1 MGIWFHKSENSFKI
15 INAILCQILNEIL
28 VKPLYRDLRR
38 AKKVKGPSLSFSGS
52 VGHAGSSPSP
62 AGEMRC
68 PGVWPFTHPPAQ
80 NLAVLTHHLAGIH
93 GAQPDPFPH
102 QTPRTPAAALGL
114 ALTPDLFAPRDAGN
128 WGSAPAAASPFQ
140 REAFIQRAHTPVQ
153 PLDAERAVC
162 GPSPAAPAPR
172 ARPVAVRSAP
182 PPRAAAG
189 LQAGAGP

>member
-1 MGIWFHKSENSFKI
+1 MPNTKWNISKTSLQRFEKGKESERAFTQLFWKCRTSW
-15 INAILCQILNEIL
+15 ILPFPCRRNE
-28 VKPLYRDLRR
+28 VPWGVTLYTSTSTESRR
-38 AKKVKGPSLSFSGS
+38 AHTSPCRYSRRTTGP
-52 VGHAGSSPSP
+52 VP
-62 AGEMRC
+62 A
-68 PGVWPFTHPPAQ
+68 
-80 NLAVLTHHLAGIH
+80 
-93 GAQPDPFPH
+93 PD
-102 QTPRTPAAALGL
+102 
-114 ALTPDLFAPRDAGN
+114 PRDACS
-128 WGSAPAAASPFQ
+128 GSGAGSHTRPVRSAGRGQLRKRPGRRTPFQ